1 MRIGPPTIAS
11 AVAVLGLILTVSAC
25 GGGSESGNGTGTASS
40 SGKKIA
46 LLLPEH
52 TTARYET
59 QDRPHFESM
68 VKSLCPTCSVVYENA
83 NQDASEQQ
91 SQADSVLT
99 QGIDAMVLDPVDATS
114 ASTIVAKANAQHVP
128 VISYDRLISGGGLAA
143 YISFD
148 NVRVGRL
155 QASTLEKKLAQDG
168 SPKGPIVMLN
178 GDPTDNNAHLF
189 KEGASSVFS
198 RDGVQ
203 IAKSYD
209 TPGYTS
215 ANAQTELQ
223 QAITALG
230 NDGFA
235 GVYDANDGIASGAV
249 TAMKDAGINP
259 ASRPT
264 TGQDAELDGIQRI
277 LAGQQYMTVYK
288 AVKNEANDAARLAV
302 PLAKGQPLPANLI
315 NQHTNSGKTS
325 VASVILPPVA
335 VTKANVAS
343 TVIKDSFWTPAQ
355 VCTKAFASAC
365 KAAGIPGA

>member
-1 MRIGPPTIAS
+1 MHFGRHTIAS
-11 AVAVLGLILTVSAC
+11 AVAVLGLTLTVAAC
-25 GGGSESGNGTGTASS
+25 GGGNDNGTAKASGGS
-40 SGKKIA
+40 GGKKIA

-59 QDRPHFESM
+59 QDRPHFEST

-91 SQADSVLT
+91 SQAESVLT

-114 ASTIVAKANAQHVP
+114 ASAIVRMAKAQNVP
-128 VISYDRLISGGGLAA
+128 VISYDRLISGGDLAA

-148 NVRVGRL
+148 NERVGEL
-155 QASTLEKKLAQDG
+155 QASSLEQKLKQDG
-168 SPKGPIVMLN
+168 KAKGPIVMLN
-178 GDPTDNNAHLF
+178 GDATDSNAHLF
-189 KEGASSVFS
+189 KQGATKVFS
-198 RDGVQ
+198 QDGVK

-209 TPGYTS
+209 TQGYTP
-215 ANAQTELQ
+215 ANAQTEMQ

-235 GVYDANDGIASGAV
+235 GVYDANDGIATGAI

-259 ASRPT
+259 ATRPT

-288 AVKNEANDAARLAV
+288 AVKDEAENAARLAV
-302 PLAKGQPLPANLI
+302 RWRRASHCRRI
-315 NQHTNSGKTS
+315 SSTS
-325 VASVILPPVA
+325 
-335 VTKANVAS
+335 TRR
-343 TVIKDSFWTPAQ
+343 
-355 VCTKAFASAC
+355 
-365 KAAGIPGA
+365 AGTRTCRP